1 MNFIRDI
8 IGEKRRTGGQTGA
21 GADPSNDDDRSVEE
35 RPEAGWEEPVEAF
48 SDEDAAEDDETPQDD
63 SLFLDQ
69 DEDDAGLPEAAPVT
83 ASRDRDVYEE
93 LRSIF
98 VAEQKD
104 RVTDADPEDDDL
116 LSDIEPVDHTP
127 LREAI
132 QRVGTA
138 AFDDEAMLAP
148 RSHPDPEPAPE
159 APETPP
165 LHLRREPLPWP
176 RAEAALRATP
186 SLRIRPETPKT
197 QPAPGHAAAVGVAEP
212 EDIRSVAMPG
222 PAMGRGSSQAGRMK
236 TRLLGF
242 NMGRDEDIDPIASG
256 KDAPVAAYSKFP
268 LGWLIVISG
277 PGRGAAF
284 TLFNGVSRIG
294 RGQDQTIPLDFGDNS
309 ISRENH
315 AAIAYDQI
323 QNRFYIGHGGKA
335 NLVRR
340 NDRPVLATEEL
351 SAGDRITIGETILCF
366 VPLCGE
372 DFSWQET
379 EEDIWSH
386 ATHG

>member
-69 DEDDAGLPEAAPVT
+69 DEDDADLPEAAPVT

-116 LSDIEPVDHTP
+116 WSDIEPVDHTP

-138 AFDDEAMLAP
+138 AFDDEAMPAP
-148 RSHPDPEPAPE
+148 RSHPDPEPA
-159 APETPP
+159 
-165 LHLRREPLPWP
+165 
-176 RAEAALRATP
+176 
-186 SLRIRPETPKT
+186 PETPKT